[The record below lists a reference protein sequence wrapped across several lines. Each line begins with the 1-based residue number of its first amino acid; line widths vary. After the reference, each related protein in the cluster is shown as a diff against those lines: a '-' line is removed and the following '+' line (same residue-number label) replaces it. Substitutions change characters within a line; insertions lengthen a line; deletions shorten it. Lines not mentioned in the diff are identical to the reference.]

1 MLDWF
6 SVYGWVLVVLAFIM
20 LLCQVVRYVVV

>member
-6 SVYGWVLVVLAFIM
+6 SVCGWVLVVLAFIM